1 MEVHHHGHHAG
12 KKNWKSY
19 FWEFLMLFLAV
30 TLGFFVENQREHYVE
45 HQRELQFIRSM
56 CEDLKSDTILLRQQT
71 TLRLQ
76 TIRRIDSLTYFL
88 SQPDPDKYGRPIYYY
103 ARSITR
109 HFAFLSNDRT
119 IQQLKNAGNL
129 RLIRDQE
136 VSDSLMLYDLH
147 MRRTELTILREENFL
162 LVYMETM
169 KQIFDGSELN
179 KMTMD
184 APPPIQIEWSW
195 PEGNPSLL
203 RKDKETLQKLIND
216 LHFLRSMNVYNVNW
230 NNNMVNI
237 ATSLWSLLKRKYY
250 L

>member
-1 MEVHHHGHHAG
+1 
-12 KKNWKSY
+12 
-19 FWEFLMLFLAV
+19 MLFLAV

>member
-1 MEVHHHGHHAG
+1 
-12 KKNWKSY
+12 
-19 FWEFLMLFLAV
+19 
-30 TLGFFVENQREHYVE
+30 
-45 HQRELQFIRSM
+45 M